1 MSTLNAVLRIIV
13 KLIAL
18 AFSPVVIALILVFW
32 LLSFLIDLL
41 AKKSDEEHLSE
52 RDVRKRNTDR
62 TNKRR
67 HSVLDLIFDYFK
79 ALFSW

>member
-41 AKKSDEEHLSE
+41 AKKSNEEHLSE

-79 ALFSW
+79 AVLSL